1 MTPAPH
7 GGTEIESDEWRA
19 GSGGRQAEG
28 EERGDVGTQQTN
40 NSPATLL
47 GGLAAQLSQT
57 LSACAC
63 GQAGGGS
70 FLVFPFRSWVESVF
84 PASLTTAY
92 TLYLQP
98 SERIF
103 DEYLTCSSETR

>member
-1 MTPAPH
+1 ME
-7 GGTEIESDEWRA
+7 GGERRE
-19 GSGGRQAEG
+19 GEG

-47 GGLAAQLSQT
+47 GGLAVQLSQT

-70 FLVFPFRSWVESVF
+70 FLVFLFRPGWNRYF
-84 PASLTTAY
+84 LHH
-92 TLYLQP
+92 
-98 SERIF
+98 
-103 DEYLTCSSETR
+103 